1 MTFAAK
7 LFWLALLAIGACLLV
22 NVKVH
27 GATQGDGARKLV
39 RWARVSRMPT
49 PPLPAS
55 AAVRAVPSVRE
66 EHFAATAT
74 GTNGLESDY
83 SSEAVLRHTNRVET
97 VTCTWDP
104 PVGTNA
110 IASYTLWHGPK
121 AGAYTNSVKTTNT
134 QATLRISPAIPT
146 NLVLTVTSVGLT
158 NIAWRDGWKGSWRLL
173 GATNLCV
180 TNPVATSPR
189 LFLGLGRP
197 ATPVKR
203 LYLQSRLQ

>member
-1 MTFAAK
+1 MRTK
-7 LFWLALLAIGACLLV
+7 LFWLVWLVLGVIGLCLMAH
-22 NVKVH
+22 VKVH
-27 GATQGDGARKLV
+27 GATQGDGARLLV
-39 RWARVSRMPT
+39 RWAKVSRMPT
-49 PPLPAS
+49 PPLPTVAV
-55 AAVRAVPSVRE
+55 VRAVPSVRE

-97 VTCTWDP
+97 VTCAWDP

-121 AGAYTNSVKTTNT
+121 AGVYTNSVKTTNVQT
-134 QATLRISPAIPT
+134 MLRISPAIPT

-158 NIAWRDGWKGSWRLL
+158 NIAWCNRLNGNWALL
-173 GATNLCV
+173 GV
-180 TNPVATSPR
+180 TNFVTNAASAKML